1 MHVVALG
8 TLLQA
13 RAERL
18 AAQSR
23 PLLLCSRS
31 LHRATLDSHQLAAL
45 ALPPCESTEVECPF
59 DPYRLM
65 KLVNVRELQS
75 PSAISVMGRLA
86 LNETELQN
94 LVHRYRISGPE
105 AAAKET
111 LSRHPKWTGRR
122 GEVRTAVMIP
132 KLTSREAYD
141 ASALMAAALM
151 AEEDS
156 DSSGTVNFKVELLDD
171 QCASTLAFK
180 YLIDA
185 LGAEF
190 GALSGVAGPACGAAF
205 ADVARQSPTLAMPV
219 LGYTAQAPPPATA
232 AEFAVLMAGDAR
244 LYTEAWAAFTAHM
257 RWRRIAVLSELA
269 TRATLDVA
277 NLGADIIVHVELPA
291 ASDLVKVDKISQVKY
306 IFLNIIILVFDNRI
320 TKNYSSESRLKK
332 HCNGCSGL
340 CAWRPQM
347 DA

>member
-1 MHVVALG
+1 
-8 TLLQA
+8 
-13 RAERL
+13 
-18 AAQSR
+18 
-23 PLLLCSRS
+23 
-31 LHRATLDSHQLAAL
+31 
-45 ALPPCESTEVECPF
+45 
-59 DPYRLM
+59 
-65 KLVNVRELQS
+65 
-75 PSAISVMGRLA
+75 MGRLA
-86 LNETELQN
+86 LNETELKN

-105 AAAKET
+105 TAVNET

-122 GEVRTAVMIP
+122 SEVRTAVMIP
-132 KLTSREAYD
+132 KFTSREAYD
-141 ASALMAAALM
+141 ASALMAAALL

-219 LGYTAQAPPPATA
+219 LGYTSQAPPPASA
-232 AEFAVLMAGDAR
+232 GEFAVLMAGDAR
-244 LYTEAWAAFTAHM
+244 LYTEAWAALTAHM

-291 ASDLVKVDKISQVKY
+291 DSDVVDVDKVSQVRY
-306 IFLNIIILVFDNRI
+306 FFRNIIIMLCSYRPHLSYI
-320 TKNYSSESRLKK
+320 SE
-332 HCNGCSGL
+332 
-340 CAWRPQM
+340 
-347 DA
+347 